1 MSKKMSLRNLKRSF
15 ASDNNAGV
23 HPAIMKAIQDCNNGH
38 TIGYG
43 DDPFTVQS
51 IDKFKE
57 HFSKEID
64 VYFVYGGTG
73 ANVLGLEA
81 IMDSYN
87 AAFCAE
93 SAHIYVDE
101 CGAPEKFT
109 GSKLIPL
116 SSENGKITIEQ
127 ITPYLHSV
135 GFPHHVQPKVI
146 SITQPTEYGTVY
158 SLDEIQTLSYFAHQ
172 NNMLLHMDGARI
184 SNAAVALD
192 CSFKDFTEDAGVDVL
207 SFGGTKNG
215 MMFGEAVIFFDP
227 AISENFKYIR
237 KQGMQLHSKMR
248 YISAQF
254 DAFLSNDLWRVNAKH
269 ANSMAQI
276 LYKDLKSFKEIKITK
291 PVETNAI
298 FSIVPKEL
306 IEPLQDEY
314 FFYVWLEDKN
324 EVRWMTSY
332 DTEESDIENF
342 LQTIT
347 RLLNQI

>member
-1 MSKKMSLRNLKRSF
+1 LKRSF

-23 HPAIMKAIQDCNNGH
+23 HPEIMKAIQDCNTGH

-43 DDPFTVQS
+43 DDPYT
-51 IDKFKE
+51 IEAINKFKTY
-57 HFSKEID
+57 FSEDID

-81 IMDSYN
+81 IMDSHH
-87 AAFCAE
+87 AVICSE
-93 SAHIYVDE
+93 MAHIYVDE

-109 GSKLIPL
+109 GSKLVPIA
-116 SSENGKITIEQ
+116 SKDGKITIEQ

-158 SLDEIQTLSYFAHQ
+158 SIDEIQTLSYFAHQ
-172 NNMLLHMDGARI
+172 HDMLLHMDGARI

-192 CSFKDFTEDAGVDVL
+192 CNFKDFTEDAGVDVL

-215 MMFGEAVIFFDP
+215 MMFGESVIFFDP
-227 AISENFKYIR
+227 AMSENFKYTR

-254 DAFLSNDLWRVNAKH
+254 NALLSNELWRINAKR
-269 ANSMAQI
+269 ANSMTQI
-276 LYKDLKSFKEIKITK
+276 LFEGLKKFDPIRITQA
-291 PVETNAI
+291 VETNAI
-298 FSIVPKEL
+298 FSTIPREL
-306 IEPLQDEY
+306 IKPLQDEY
-314 FFYVWLEDKN
+314 FFYVWLEDQN

-332 DTEESDIENF
+332 DTEESDIKIF
-342 LQTIT
+342 LQTIN
-347 RLLNQI
+347 RILNQI